1 VSGESGEL
9 YKAPPSPWRLMGR
22 SQKNNR
28 TSPETPNRQ
37 HGCRGSFGLAMGHV
51 HLLPCWTDHRSCSF
65 PVREP
70 WRAVRHLTQTQ
81 LVAHHP
87 PRRVWRIPPAT
98 HAKPAPPAR
107 DKTKVTRRRN
117 ANEGSKNT
125 ISGRRTYRFAARV
138 PVARR
143 GARREQSVGRASAD
157 MAAGRNERAHTHGGG
172 ARGEVRPRTR
182 PEKRTKPSQRFS
194 SFLTQTRGR
203 RQTESRSRCG
213 TFLQIKTWHRLFT
226 SPHPS
231 LKKKAYTHGQKCWQS
246 ELLSS
251 SVPQAGARC
260 MLWK

>member
-1 VSGESGEL
+1 
-9 YKAPPSPWRLMGR
+9 M
-22 SQKNNR
+22 
-28 TSPETPNRQ
+28 
-37 HGCRGSFGLAMGHV
+37 
-51 HLLPCWTDHRSCSF
+51 
-65 PVREP
+65 
-70 WRAVRHLTQTQ
+70 
-81 LVAHHP
+81 AHHP

-213 TFLQIKTWHRLFT
+213 TFLQIKTWQE
-226 SPHPS
+226 PP
-231 LKKKAYTHGQKCWQS
+231 
-246 ELLSS
+246 LSS
-251 SVPQAGARC
+251 SFHLPSPLPKKKRLHARAEVLAVRTAVLLCSAGRGAVHA
-260 MLWK
+260 LEVAPA

>member
-1 VSGESGEL
+1 
-9 YKAPPSPWRLMGR
+9 M
-22 SQKNNR
+22 
-28 TSPETPNRQ
+28 
-37 HGCRGSFGLAMGHV
+37 
-51 HLLPCWTDHRSCSF
+51 
-65 PVREP
+65 
-70 WRAVRHLTQTQ
+70 
-81 LVAHHP
+81 AHHP

-182 PEKRTKPSQRFS
+182 PENRTKPSQRFS
-194 SFLTQTRGR
+194 SFLTHVGDGKQKVDLGVELFSKLKHGR
-203 RQTESRSRCG
+203 NHLC
-213 TFLQIKTWHRLFT
+213 LRLFT

-231 LKKKAYTHGQKCWQS
+231 LKKKNLHARAEVLAVRTAV
-246 ELLSS
+246 LLCS
-251 SVPQAGARC
+251 AGRGAVHA
-260 MLWK
+260 LEVAPA